1 MVAINQMLHHGNNA
15 HHPLVHLHHGNNKRR
30 VQHRLGRLL
39 LHSPIITV
47 TIIMHPV
54 LPAPRKVL
62 LAWADLLLGSQMAIT
77 RLLLQQVVIM
87 MHTDQVKAMVLMVV
101 TMTNLKL
108 LLHLLPATVV
118 G

>member
-1 MVAINQMLHHGNNA
+1 MVAINQMPRHGNNV
-15 HHPLVHLHHGNNKRR
+15 HHPLVHLHHGNKRR
-30 VQHRLGRLL
+30 AQHRLGKLL

-47 TIIMHPV
+47 TIIMYPAH
-54 LPAPRKVL
+54 PAPRKVL
-62 LAWADLLLGSQMAIT
+62 PAWADPLLGNQMAIMV
-77 RLLLQQVVIM
+77 LFLQQVVTM

-101 TMTNLKL
+101 IMTNLKL